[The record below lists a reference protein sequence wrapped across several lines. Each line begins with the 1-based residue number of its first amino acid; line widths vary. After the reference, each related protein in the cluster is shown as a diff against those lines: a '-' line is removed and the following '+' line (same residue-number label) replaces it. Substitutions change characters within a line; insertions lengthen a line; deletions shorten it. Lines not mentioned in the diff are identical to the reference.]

1 MNFVCVTPVLNSPTL
16 LRETMITVLEQS
28 ALALG
33 TAHLHYVIVDG
44 ASSDDT
50 FAVAKEVASD
60 HRANKNI
67 KVTLIS
73 EKDSGMYEA
82 LSKGFIRAGLSSD
95 IYCYI
100 TAVDLYSPAAFD
112 IMSRCFERGEQAN
125 INWLTGRRI
134 IYDVEGRVLS
144 DRLPYRYDSRLIQCG
159 LFGGYSQHS
168 IVREST
174 FRTAQL
180 PRKIDF

>member
-33 TAHLHYVIVDG
+33 TAPLHYVIVDG

-82 LSKGFIRAGLSSD
+82 LSKGFIRAGLASD

-100 TAVDLYSPAAFD
+100 NAGDLYSPTAFD
-112 IMSRCFERGEQAN
+112 IVSRCFERGEQTN
-125 INWLTGRRI
+125 INWLTGRQI

-159 LFGGYSQHS
+159 LFGGYTRHS
-168 IVREST
+168 TVREST
-174 FRTAQL
+174 FGTA
-180 PRKIDF
+180 